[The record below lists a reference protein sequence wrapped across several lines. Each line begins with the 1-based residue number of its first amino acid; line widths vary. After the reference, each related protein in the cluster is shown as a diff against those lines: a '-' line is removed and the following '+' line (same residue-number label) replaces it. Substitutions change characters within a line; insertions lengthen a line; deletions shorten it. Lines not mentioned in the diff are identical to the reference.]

1 MSYKSGLFVF
11 AWLRLRVV
19 VLFPQTLHYMLII
32 NAPTFFSIAWDLIK
46 KFIDPRTAQRIR
58 MFSNSAKGLAALREL
73 VEEKEIPVDYGGT
86 NKSLK
91 EAFVEEASDP
101 LLKRQDIE
109 LVYVK
114 RRGIV
119 SLPNDISLNPDECM
133 EIRVY
138 TRSSTSANVTVTIS
152 GTLCTQVRAKN
163 GGPGSTDAAA
173 DLLPHCTLIVGNL
186 LGPGSVSIQV
196 EDLDDGSSDKK
207 GRLSRGYFLVVCDVR
222 AKE

>member
-1 MSYKSGLFVF
+1 
-11 AWLRLRVV
+11 
-19 VLFPQTLHYMLII
+19 MLII
-32 NAPTFFSIAWDLIK
+32 NAPGFFSMFWGLLK
-46 KFIDPRTAQRIR
+46 KFIDPRTAQRIQV
-58 MFSNSAKGLAALREL
+58 FSNSAKGLAALRKL

-91 EAFVEEASDP
+91 DAFVEEASDP

-114 RRGIV
+114 RRGVV

-138 TRSSTSANVTVTIS
+138 TRSSSSANVTVTF
-152 GTLCTQVRAKN
+152 GGKFYTQVQAKN
-163 GGPGSTDAAA
+163 GGSGATEAAA
-173 DLLPHCTLIVGNL
+173 GVLPNCTLIVGNL
-186 LGPGSVSIQV
+186 LGPGRVSIQV

-222 AKE
+222 VKE